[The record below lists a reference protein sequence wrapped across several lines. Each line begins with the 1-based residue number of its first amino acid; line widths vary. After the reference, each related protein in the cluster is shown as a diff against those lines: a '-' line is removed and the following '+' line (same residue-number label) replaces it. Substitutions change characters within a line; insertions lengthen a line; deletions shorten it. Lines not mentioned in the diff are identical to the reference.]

1 MLVLQWLCHFMFDSH
16 ARNCL
21 GTPDEN
27 GSAIGLEFTELDEFQ
42 NHLETLACC
51 LNVR

>member
-1 MLVLQWLCHFMFDSH
+1 MRFSIVQVHVSSLMVMSFYLFDSH

-27 GSAIGLEFTELDEFQ
+27 STVIGLEFTELD
-42 NHLETLACC
+42 
-51 LNVR
+51 